1 MTGDRLVADIG
12 GTNTRLGLARAGQL
26 TAASVENFRNDD
38 FARFDDVLAHYL
50 SRRVGAQIADAV
62 IAVAGPVHGGQACL
76 TNRDWHFDE
85 AQLSRSLGGRPVS
98 LLNDLAA
105 LGQASGSLG
114 SDSLDAIIAADAEA
128 KGETQALVVGIG
140 TGFNVSPVMM
150 SQGRVVQLDVEY
162 GHICLPADI
171 ATQLSARYGLQAVA
185 FTTIEEVF
193 SGRGY
198 AALHA
203 LEEARAV
210 PVTDGATAVQT
221 CVQQEFQVF
230 YAGLLAVL
238 TRNLMLAF
246 LPRRGIFFAGGVAR
260 NLLATSAKATF
271 VDIVRKQFDL
281 NTVGAVPVHNILDDA
296 AALKGCAVYAR

>member
-12 GTNTRLGLARAGQL
+12 GTNSRLGLARAGQL
-26 TAASVENFRNDD
+26 NTASVESFRNDD
-38 FARFDDVLAHYL
+38 FASFDDVLVRYL
-50 SRRVGAQIADAV
+50 SDREDAQIADAV
-62 IAVAGPVHGGQACL
+62 IAVAGPVHSGRARL

-85 AQLSRSLGGRPVS
+85 TQLSRSLGGRPVS

-105 LGQASGSLG
+105 LGQASVFLG
-114 SDSLDAIIAADAEA
+114 LDSLNPVVSLDESPMDEA
-128 KGETQALVVGIG
+128 QALVVGIG
-140 TGFNVSPVMM
+140 TGFNVSPVVI
-150 SQGRVVQLDVEY
+150 SKGRVAQLDVEY

-171 ATQLSARYGLQAVA
+171 ATELSARFGAHA
-185 FTTIEEVF
+185 SGFTTIEEVF

-198 AALHA
+198 AALYA
-203 LEEARAV
+203 LEQAMTAPE
-210 PVTDGATAVQT
+210 PDGDTALQT
-221 CVQQEFQVF
+221 RVEQEFQFF

-260 NLLATSAKATF
+260 NLLSTPAKAAF
-271 VDIVRKQFDL
+271 VDIVQGPFAL
-281 NTVGAVPVHNILDDA
+281 NAVGAVPVHNILDDA